1 MTGADPAGQP
11 GAPDA
16 SADAGKL
23 GDDAA
28 AVLAA
33 ARDTAG
39 AYVGAFDALRRLFAA
54 EIGLA
59 RDALAQALVFL
70 LLAMVM
76 VATAYGLLTAL
87 LVAGVRA
94 LGASWPLAIA
104 LPLVLSGLLAWL
116 AARRARALLRHADF
130 EATRRQLQR
139 GLRAAPAGED
149 EAGAPP

>member
-1 MTGADPAGQP
+1 MAGVDPS

-16 SADAGKL
+16 SGARADAGRL

-39 AYVGAFDALRRLFAA
+39 AYVGALDALRRLAAA
-54 EIGLA
+54 EFGLA
-59 RDALAQALVFL
+59 RDALAAALVFL

-94 LGASWPLAIA
+94 LGAPWPLAIA
-104 LPLVLSGLLAWL
+104 LPLALSLVLAWL

-139 GLRAAPAGED
+139 GLRAAPGAGD
-149 EAGAPP
+149 DGAAAP

>member
-1 MTGADPAGQP
+1 MTGVDPAGQP

-16 SADAGKL
+16 AADAGKL

-54 EIGLA
+54 EFGLA

-94 LGASWPLAIA
+94 LGAPWPLAIA
-104 LPLVLSGLLAWL
+104 LPLALSLVLGWL
-116 AARRARALLRHADF
+116 AARKARAMLRHADF
-130 EATRRQLQR
+130 EATRRQLRR
-139 GLRAAPAGED
+139 GLRPVPGAEDDGGPAP
-149 EAGAPP
+149 